1 MADLPEI
8 ILSELDVA
16 RIEIL
21 LERMRSQKGDYQ
33 KLEAELARGKI
44 VAPQQIPADVVT
56 MNSRVQFKILETGKV
71 FEKTLVYPKDL
82 ASTPDTLSILA
93 PIGSSLL
100 GLRIGQQIE
109 WPMPG
114 GAVHVEIVE
123 IPYQPERAGDFAA

>member
-16 RIEIL
+16 RIETLI
-21 LERMRSQKGDYQ
+21 ERMRNSKDDYR
-33 KLEAELARGKI
+33 KLEAELARGRI
-44 VAPQQIPADVVT
+44 VVPQAIPANVVT
-56 MNSRVQFKILETGKV
+56 MNSRVQFKILQTGKV

-82 ASTPDTLSILA
+82 ATTRDTISILA

-100 GLRIGQQIE
+100 GLQIGQQIE

-114 GAVHVEIVE
+114 GSVTVEIVD
-123 IPYQPERAGDFAA
+123 IPYQPERSGDFAA

>member
-16 RIEIL
+16 RIETLI
-21 LERMRSQKGDYQ
+21 ERMRGSKDDYR
-33 KLEAELARGKI
+33 KLEAELARGRI
-44 VAPQQIPADVVT
+44 VAPQAIPANVVT
-56 MNSRVQFKILETGKV
+56 MNSRVQFKIQQSGKV

-82 ASTPDTLSILA
+82 STSSDTISILA

-100 GLRIGQQIE
+100 GLQIGQHIE

-114 GAVHVEIVE
+114 GSVTVEIVD
-123 IPYQPERAGDFAA
+123 IPYQPERSGDFAA